1 MKRSRTR
8 NTNYRS
14 ILRIGF
20 ILFLAYSV
28 VGTLTYF
35 QIDRLSFKL
44 FAFSSLV
51 LELLAIYGLVRRKRW
66 GFLITGAYGL
76 FDAIIGSTL
85 SDGFSGIVV
94 ILIDFVLALLAL
106 REYRNR

>member
-1 MKRSRTR
+1 
-8 NTNYRS
+8 
-14 ILRIGF
+14 
-20 ILFLAYSV
+20 LFLAYSV

-51 LELLAIYGLVRRKRW
+51 LELLAIYGLVRGKRW

-76 FDAIIGSTL
+76 FDAIIGYTL

-94 ILIDFVLALLAL
+94 ILIDFALAFLAL
-106 REYRNR
+106 REYRNK